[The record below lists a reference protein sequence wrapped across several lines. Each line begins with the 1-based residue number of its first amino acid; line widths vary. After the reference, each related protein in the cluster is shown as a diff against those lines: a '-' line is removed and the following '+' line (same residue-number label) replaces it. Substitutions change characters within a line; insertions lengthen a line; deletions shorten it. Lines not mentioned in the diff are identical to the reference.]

1 MERFCLTIHCR
12 ISDNHSVKYTI
23 MKNQVTIALAA
34 LLLTSGSA
42 FAQDKVGAR
51 YDKAMENQHV
61 KFGIKAGPSLANLT
75 IDDAGTIN
83 DKKAIPA
90 YHVAV
95 YADVPLLPVFSIQAG
110 LQLGMKGSKFTL
122 GDENSSTYT
131 KVSQRP
137 LYLELPLNAVVKIP
151 LVNKVKLI
159 AGAGPYIA
167 MGIGGKTKTEGKLLG
182 VSYSDE
188 SSISYSDKNNNANYN
203 GDLKRYDAGLNFLAG
218 IEISKFTLNANYGY
232 GLSNIKSGSN
242 NNSAKYNNR
251 VASLSVGLLF

>member
-1 MERFCLTIHCR
+1 
-12 ISDNHSVKYTI
+12 
-23 MKNQVTIALAA
+23 MKNKLSIAMAILM
-34 LLLTSGSA
+34 LGGSSA
-42 FAQDKVGAR
+42 FAQNAAEKR
-51 YDKAMENQHV
+51 YDKAMEDYHTRV
-61 KFGIKAGPSLANLT
+61 GIKAGPSLANLT
-75 IDDAGTIN
+75 MDNAGTIN

-90 YHVAV
+90 YHVGLYV
-95 YADVPLLPVFSIQAG
+95 DVPLLPVFSLQAG

-122 GDENSSTYT
+122 GDENSGTYT
-131 KVSQRP
+131 KVSQHP

-167 MGIGGKTKTEGKLLG
+167 MGIGGKNKVEGKLLG

-188 SSISYSDKNNNANYN
+188 KSITYSSDNNSSGYN
-203 GDLKRYDAGLNFLAG
+203 SDLKRYDAGLNFLAG